1 MKFAQSCIIN
11 ADRETVWDFLMN
23 IENVATCLEG
33 VEALHPI
40 DADNYEGTL
49 RVKVGPVA
57 LSFQGTVH
65 VESRDRDQWRG
76 VVRAEAKDRRVGG
89 AVRAHMDM
97 NLIAKSPT
105 QTEMHVELDAHILGK
120 IGEYGQPVIRKKTD
134 SMLQAFAAQVSQRL
148 LSQQV

>member
-23 IENVATCLEG
+23 IENVATCLDG
-33 VEALHPI
+33 VEAIHPI
-40 DADNYEGTL
+40 DADHYEGTL
-49 RVKVGPVA
+49 RVRVGPVA

-65 VESRDRDQWRG
+65 VESRDRDQWHG

-134 SMLQAFAAQVSQRL
+134 SMLQAFAAQVSKRL

>member
-11 ADRETVWDFLMN
+11 ADRETVWDFVMN
-23 IENVATCLEG
+23 IENVATCLDG
-33 VEALHPI
+33 VEAIHPI
-40 DADNYEGTL
+40 NADNYEGTL

-134 SMLQAFAAQVSQRL
+134 SMLQAFATQVSKRL

>member
-11 ADRETVWDFLMN
+11 ADRETVWDFVMN
-23 IENVATCLEG
+23 IENVATCLDG
-33 VEALHPI
+33 VEAIHPI

-49 RVKVGPVA
+49 RVRVGPVA

-134 SMLQAFAAQVSQRL
+134 SMLQAFAAQVSKRL
-148 LSQQV
+148 LNQQA

>member
-1 MKFAQSCIIN
+1 MKFAQSCTIN
-11 ADRETVWDFLMN
+11 ANRETVWDFLMN

-33 VEALHPI
+33 VEAIHPI

-57 LSFQGTVH
+57 FSFQGTVH
-65 VESRDRDQWRG
+65 IENRDRDQWHG

>member
-11 ADRETVWDFLMN
+11 ADCETVWDFLMN
-23 IENVATCLEG
+23 IENVATCLDG
-33 VEALHPI
+33 VEAIHPI

-89 AVRAHMDM
+89 AVRAHLDM

-105 QTEMHVELDAHILGK
+105 ETEMHVELDAHILGK
-120 IGEYGQPVIRKKTD
+120 IGEYGQPVIRKKTE
-134 SMLQAFAAQVSQRL
+134 SMLQAFAAQVSKRL
-148 LSQQV
+148 LSEQG

>member
-1 MKFAQSCIIN
+1 
-11 ADRETVWDFLMN
+11 MN
-23 IENVATCLEG
+23 IENVATCLDG
-33 VEALHPI
+33 VEAIHPI

-89 AVRAHMDM
+89 AVRAHLDM

-105 QTEMHVELDAHILGK
+105 ETEMHVELDAHILGK
-120 IGEYGQPVIRKKTD
+120 IGEYGQPVIRKKTE
-134 SMLQAFAAQVSQRL
+134 SMLQAFAAQVSKRL
-148 LSQQV
+148 LSEQG